1 MTFSPDNNFILV
13 TSDTGKMHVFNIGS
27 FLSAKNNLRTVRKK
41 EVKSCMIIEMNDL
54 LKDCKLPKKEFKTLS
69 SIKIALKQLG
79 NVSVPGTAFV
89 CGLARD
95 SMTQRDQYIIQVTS
109 RWGIA
114 FEIALYNRE

>member
-1 MTFSPDNNFILV
+1 
-13 TSDTGKMHVFNIGS
+13 
-27 FLSAKNNLRTVRKK
+27 
-41 EVKSCMIIEMNDL
+41 MIIEMNDL

-79 NVSVPGTAFV
+79 NVSVPGTSFV

-95 SMTQRDQYIIQVTS
+95 SMTQRDQYIIQVSS